1 MLNGMTG
8 GWRSARLWRARAA
21 SAIVVP
27 TACAAVLIG
36 HVAPAS
42 ATLAYERG
50 ASSPNPSIW
59 VAEDS
64 GASPRLLVGGSGGA
78 QPLIAPDGSSVI
90 FLSLPAHGSAA
101 LEIVGV
107 SGGPPTVLASP
118 EANIGSTA
126 WSPDSKTIA
135 TTLGVSPDRERL
147 VLIDVATRSVRTI
160 ASGSFQG
167 VSFSPD
173 SAQLAYAR
181 APNAKGFPSASDIY
195 TVPVAGGAPKRI
207 TSNRRSTQPVWGPTK
222 IAFARTTLVRE
233 HHENAP
239 KSNVWLMNPDGSQA
253 RQLTRQRAPF
263 LLLGPSPLAWSASG
277 AQLLA
282 QVTGEDTV
290 YGEGV
295 NPQSGAVHVLSPR
308 KSIAYGLVAVG
319 ISRDGS
325 TVLAT
330 TGGLEPG
337 PGHNIVTV
345 PFVGGPPTVL
355 VRDAFS
361 PSWND

>member
-1 MLNGMTG
+1 MLDGMTG
-8 GWRSARLWRARAA
+8 GGRGARLRRARAVIA
-21 SAIVVP
+21 TVLP
-27 TACAAVLIG
+27 TACAAVLLS

-42 ATLAYERG
+42 ATLVYERG
-50 ASSPNPSIW
+50 ASSPHPSIW
-59 VAEDS
+59 LAEDS

-90 FLSLPAHGSAA
+90 FLSLPAHGSPA

-107 SGGPPTVLASP
+107 SGGPPTVLASA

-126 WSPDSKTIA
+126 WSPDSTTIA
-135 TTLGVSPDRERL
+135 TTLGVSPDNERL
-147 VLIDVATRSVRTI
+147 VLIDVATRSVRTV
-160 ASGSFQG
+160 ATGSFQG

-173 SAQLAYAR
+173 STQLAYAR

-195 TVPVAGGAPKRI
+195 TVAVAGGAPRRI
-207 TSNRRSTQPVWGPTK
+207 TTNRRSTQPVWGPTK
-222 IAFARTTLVRE
+222 IAFARTSIVRE
-233 HHENAP
+233 HREKAP

-253 RQLTRQRAPF
+253 RPLTRQKAPF
-263 LLLGPSPLAWSASG
+263 LLAGPSPLAWSASG

-282 QVTGEDTV
+282 QFSGEDTV

-295 NPQSGAVHVLSPR
+295 DPQTGAVHVLSPG
-308 KSIAYGLVAVG
+308 KSIAYGLIAAG

-330 TGGLEPG
+330 TGGFEPG

-345 PFVGGPPTVL
+345 PFAGGPPTTL
-355 VRDAFS
+355 VRNAFA